1 MNLLLSAAES
11 WHSLLET
18 HYSFMIG
25 RSGTA
30 KCINLYFRADD
41 FSHLSG
47 IHYANDV
54 DFKLHRKEYW
64 GARLLPALMS
74 KKLDGSLI
82 EKSRNWPQI
91 KGRLNAI
98 LHMRTILES
107 DFRIYGFSP
116 NKLPFH
122 SQIAA
127 EYLLYSEET
136 GDGIFLFFD
145 RDAETYYCKSVFEK
159 GSGDYRTNQSAWTVL
174 TKIKYDNGQEIVLFK
189 HPNYKEVSGQI
200 MT

>member
-1 MNLLLSAAES
+1 MGLLLSAAES
-11 WHSLLET
+11 WHSMLET
-18 HYSFMIG
+18 HYRFLIG

-30 KCINLYFRADD
+30 KCIDLSFRADD

-54 DFKLHRKEYW
+54 DFKLHKKEYW
-64 GARLLPALMS
+64 GAKLIPALMS
-74 KKLDGSLI
+74 ERLDSSLI
-82 EKSRNWPQI
+82 EKSRNWLQI

-98 LHMRTILES
+98 LHMRTILEL

-127 EYLLYSEET
+127 EYLLYSEEI

-145 RDAETYYCKSVFEK
+145 EDAGTYYCKSVFEK
-159 GSGDYRTNQSAWTVL
+159 GNSDYRTNQSPWTVL
-174 TKIKYDNGQEIVLFK
+174 TKTKYESGQEIVLFK